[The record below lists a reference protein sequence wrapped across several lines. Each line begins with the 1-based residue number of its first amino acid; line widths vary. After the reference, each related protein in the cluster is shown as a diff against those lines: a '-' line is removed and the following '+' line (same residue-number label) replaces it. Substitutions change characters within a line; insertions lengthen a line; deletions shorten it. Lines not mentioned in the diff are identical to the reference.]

1 MKMISYWLDTAAPF
15 ASATPGHSLL
25 HLFPG
30 LTDTRIDYCWGG
42 MVDMTRDR
50 LPRDLVKWP

>member
-25 HLFPG
+25 QLFPG
-30 LTDTRIDYCWGG
+30 LTDTRIDIIAGAAWSI
-42 MVDMTRDR
+42 
-50 LPRDLVKWP
+50 